1 MLTRN
6 NEAGFAV
13 IPAVDLVG
21 EEVVRLERGEFDR
34 VVAREADPAAYIR
47 RLVEAGARLV
57 HVVDLD
63 GARSGRPR
71 PDLVQRLVEAAA
83 PAAVQASGGVRSPED
98 AERLLETGASRIVVG
113 TAAFAEPEALARYA
127 SAFGDRLVVAVDVRE
142 GRVAVGGWRR
152 QTKLTAEDAVE
163 RCAAAGVSRLL
174 CTAIERDGTLGGPDL
189 DLLRRVRERSGLPVL
204 AAGGVRSREDL
215 AAIEETGC
223 EGAIVGRA
231 LLEAR
236 LPLAIL
242 AGAG

>member
-6 NEAGFAV
+6 NKPTFAV

-21 EEVVRLERGEFDR
+21 EEVVRLEQGEFDR
-34 VVAREADPAAYIR
+34 VVAREPDPAAYVA

-71 PDLVQRLVEAAA
+71 PELVRRLVAAAA
-83 PAAVQASGGVRSPED
+83 PAAVQASGGVRSLED
-98 AERLLETGASRIVVG
+98 ADRLLEAGASRIVVG
-113 TAAFAEPEALARYA
+113 TAAFARPDALERYA
-127 SAFGDRLVVAVDVRE
+127 SAFGDRLVVAIDVRD
-142 GRVAVGGWRR
+142 GQVAVRGWLSK
-152 QTKLTAEDAVE
+152 TGLTAEDAAD
-163 RCAAAGVSRLL
+163 RCADAGVSRLL
-174 CTAIERDGTLGGPDL
+174 CTAVERDGTLEGPDL
-189 DLLRRVRERSGLPVL
+189 DLLRLVRERSGLPVL

-215 AAIEETGC
+215 DAIADTGC

-236 LPLAIL
+236 LPLTIL
-242 AGAG
+242 ARAG

>member
-6 NEAGFAV
+6 NETGFAV

-34 VVAREADPAAYIR
+34 VVAREADPAAYVR

-113 TAAFAEPEALARYA
+113 TAAFAEPEALERYA

-215 AAIEETGC
+215 DAIEETGC

>member
-6 NEAGFAV
+6 DEAQFAV

-34 VVAREADPAAYIR
+34 VVAREPDPAEYVG

-63 GARSGRPR
+63 GARTGHPR
-71 PDLVQRLVEAAA
+71 PELVRRLVEAAA
-83 PAAVQASGGVRSPED
+83 PAAVQASGGVRSLED
-98 AERLLETGASRIVVG
+98 ARSLLEAGASRIVVG
-113 TAAFAEPEALARYA
+113 TAAFAEPDALERYA

-142 GRVAVGGWRR
+142 GLVAVRGWQR
-152 QTKLTAEDAVE
+152 QTGITAEEAAE

-174 CTAIERDGTLGGPDL
+174 CTAVERDGTLSGPDL
-189 DLLRRVRERSGLPVL
+189 DLLRTVRERSGLPVL
-204 AAGGVRSREDL
+204 AAGGVRSRDDL
-215 AAIEETGC
+215 DAIEETGC

>member
-6 NEAGFAV
+6 NATGFAV

-83 PAAVQASGGVRSPED
+83 PAAVQASGGVRSLD
-98 AERLLETGASRIVVG
+98 GAERLLETGASRIVVG
-113 TAAFAEPEALARYA
+113 TAAFAEPEALERYA

-215 AAIEETGC
+215 DAIEETGC

-231 LLEAR
+231 LLEGS